1 VDHADL
7 LQRTELYDGVW
18 EPVESRFFQ
27 QNLRPDDVLYDIGA
41 NIGYFTCLALRA
53 GVRHVV
59 AFEPDPLTSQVL
71 SLNLQLNAFDP
82 CSDRDEVDIE
92 GWEEPMLRGASE
104 TLGKLKPRMIVFEAE
119 STAAREMRADG
130 LRHLLESAG
139 YEINWLSS
147 PLAYGKSNYVARQ
160 RGAA

>member
-7 LQRTELYDGVW
+7 LQRTEFYDGVW

-82 CSDRDEVDIE
+82 
-92 GWEEPMLRGASE
+92 
-104 TLGKLKPRMIVFEAE
+104 
-119 STAAREMRADG
+119 
-130 LRHLLESAG
+130 
-139 YEINWLSS
+139 
-147 PLAYGKSNYVARQ
+147 
-160 RGAA
+160 